1 MAAKNIYKWAGTLSA
16 MIFCLAFFM
25 PLKSRSQALFDLNN
39 KVTEYERNALHEKLY
54 VHINK
59 NAYVTGD
66 ILWFKIYNADGGT
79 NKLLDISKVA
89 YVELSDNNHVPV
101 MQTKIALKGGMGNG
115 SLYIPFSLNTGNYQ
129 LRAYTN
135 WMKNFGA
142 GHFFESEVTII
153 NPLKTPALSAKPTTP
168 LYDVQFFPEGGHLVR
183 NLDNR
188 IAFKVTGAD
197 GKGPACMGAVLNQH
211 NDTVAR
217 FRSLKFGIGSFMM
230 RPLAGKTYKAVIKAG
245 NTTVVKD
252 MPEMEQSGYV
262 MRTINS
268 GQSWDIEVR
277 NTDSTLSSTVYLMAY
292 GKHATQFAAGS
303 KLVNGAAHFMI
314 DNSKLAGGVSYVTLF
329 DERQRPVCER
339 LIFKRPA
346 KNLLID
352 AGTDQALYNKRKK
365 VSLTVSSR
373 SRDNTGVAA
382 DLSISVFRADELQ
395 NDAAD
400 HIGGYLWLRSDL
412 KGAIESPDY
421 YLENISPESDLAL
434 DNLMLS
440 QGWTQ
445 FDWKTI
451 LAGNKP
457 HFKFLPEYTGPI
469 IAARITNTIN
479 NTPAKNITAYLTIPG
494 TTNDLYIARSDSAGQ
509 LLFNTRKFYD
519 LREIVIQ
526 TNRLLD
532 STYRIDVTSPFS
544 EPGATAVS
552 ALTLNEGLKN
562 ALMDNSL
569 DMQVQ
574 NIFAAN
580 RLKQF
585 YNPDTDSIP
594 FYGFPTKT
602 YLLDNYT
609 RFTTIEEVLREY
621 VTSIGVSK
629 RQGKFNIRMYNGDQD
644 LGNPLILL
652 DGVPVFD
659 ADKIFRFDP
668 LKVRRLDVVSTNY
681 RYGPG
686 FFNGIMSFTT
696 YKGDGSTYEIDPHA
710 LVVDYEG
717 LQEERKFYSPV
728 YDTDA
733 QISGSVPDFR
743 TALYWDPSA
752 YTPADGKNTFV
763 FYTGDKPG
771 RYIGVIE
778 GLSATGEPGS
788 KTFTFEIKK

>member
-1 MAAKNIYKWAGTLSA
+1 MAAKNIYKWAGTLGA

-25 PLKSRSQALFDLNN
+25 PLKSRGQALIDLNN
-39 KVTEYERNALHEKLY
+39 KLADYERNALREKLY

-59 NAYVTGD
+59 TAYVTGD
-66 ILWFKIYNADGGT
+66 ILWFKIYNADGST
-79 NKLLDISKVA
+79 NKLADISRVA
-89 YVELSDNNHVPV
+89 YVELLDNNHIPV
-101 MQTKIALKGGMGNG
+101 MQAKIALKGGTGNG

-129 LRAYTN
+129 LRAYTS
-135 WMKNFGA
+135 WMRNFGA
-142 GHFFESEVTII
+142 AHFFETQVTII
-153 NPLKTPALSAKPTTP
+153 NPLKTPALLAKQIAP
-168 LYDVQFFPEGGHLVR
+168 LYDVQFFPEGGHLVSG
-183 NLDNR
+183 LDNR

-197 GKGPACMGAVLNQH
+197 GKGAACTGALIDQK

-217 FRSLKFGIGSFMM
+217 FRSLKYGIGSFTLK
-230 RPLAGKTYKAVIKAG
+230 PLAGKTYKAVIKAG
-245 NTTVVKD
+245 NTIVVKD
-252 MPEMEQSGYV
+252 MPDIQGSGYV
-262 MRTINS
+262 MHAANS
-268 GQSWDIEVR
+268 GQSWDIGVR
-277 NTDSTLSSTVYLMAY
+277 NTDSTLSSAVYLVVY
-292 GKHATQFAAGS
+292 GKHSTQFAAGS
-303 KLVNGAAHFMI
+303 KLVNGTTHFMI
-314 DNSKLAGGVSYVTLF
+314 DKSKLADGVSYVTLF
-329 DERQRPVCER
+329 DERQRPLCER

-346 KNLLID
+346 KSLLID
-352 AGTDQALYNKRKK
+352 ASTDQTLYNNRKK

-373 SRDNTGVAA
+373 TSDNTGVAA

-395 NDAAD
+395 NETAN

-421 YLENISPESDLAL
+421 YLENNDPEADLAI

-457 HFKFLPEYTGPI
+457 HFKFLPDYTGPI

-479 NTPAKNITAYLTIPG
+479 NTPAKNIMAYLTIPG
-494 TTNDLYIARSDSAGQ
+494 TPNDLYIARSDSAGQ

-532 STYRIDVTSPFS
+532 STYRIEVISPFS
-544 EPGATAVS
+544 EQGSTNVTP
-552 ALTLNEGLKN
+552 LTINEGLKN
-562 ALMDNSL
+562 ALIDNTV

-585 YNPDTDSIP
+585 YDPDTDSIP

-609 RFTTIEEVLREY
+609 RFTTVEEVLREY

-629 RQGKFNIRMYNGDQD
+629 RQGKFNIRMYNGDKD
-644 LGNPLILL
+644 LGSPLILL

-659 ADKIFRFDP
+659 ADKIFKFDP
-668 LKVRRLDVVSTNY
+668 LKIRRLDVVSANY

-696 YKGDGSTYEIDPHA
+696 YKGEGTTYEIDPHA

-717 LQEERKFYSPV
+717 LQQERKFYSPV
-728 YDTDA
+728 YDSDV
-733 QISGSVPDFR
+733 QISSSVPDFR
-743 TALYWDPSA
+743 TTLYWDPAA
-752 YTPADGKNTFV
+752 YTPADGKSTFV

-788 KTFTFEIKK
+788 KSFAFEVKK